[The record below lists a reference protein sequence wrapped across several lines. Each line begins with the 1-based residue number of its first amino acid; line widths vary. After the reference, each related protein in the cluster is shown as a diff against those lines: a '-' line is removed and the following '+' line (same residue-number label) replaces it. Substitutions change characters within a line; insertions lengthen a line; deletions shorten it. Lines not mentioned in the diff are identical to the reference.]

1 MFSEGL
7 GGSEMSVWGRTPVW
21 PLVTEQRSVVGRTS
35 LPGLGGTEVQQTVGG
50 TVKV

>member
-21 PLVTEQRSVVGRTS
+21 PVVTEQRSEVDRTS

-50 TVKV
+50 IVKI